1 MTRIIIPQWVY
12 GVWKINPLS
21 RAIIGVLQKKS
32 KVDIVNIEF
41 VIILMEHIYLWL
53 ILNKL
58 KRIISSENRFSWYS
72 GEKFIGCRFDG

>member
-1 MTRIIIPQWVY
+1 MTRIIIFQWVY

-41 VIILMEHIYLWL
+41 VL
-53 ILNKL
+53 ILTEHV
-58 KRIISSENRFSWYS
+58 I
-72 GEKFIGCRFDG
+72 FIVDIE